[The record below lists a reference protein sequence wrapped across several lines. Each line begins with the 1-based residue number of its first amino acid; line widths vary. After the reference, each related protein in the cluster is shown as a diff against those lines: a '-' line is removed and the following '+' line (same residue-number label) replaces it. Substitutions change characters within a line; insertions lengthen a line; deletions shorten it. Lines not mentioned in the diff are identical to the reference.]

1 MTILDSSLSP
11 TSIQILYLGNSEHKR
26 KSILSVLRKSLFTC
40 HFLEVNDTKELH
52 NFINFKHL
60 QVVVISIP
68 TPKFD
73 VLKVVRNLRSE
84 YPSLP
89 VLVISDMKNIE
100 VAVEAV
106 RAGANDFFSINN
118 LEKLLPTITKEL
130 KGSDEFLGEKN
141 ELSAYELYAQL
152 IQQNKCEIY
161 VLEPGTLN
169 VLYTNPTAIA
179 KLGLNEKEA
188 ESLKLTDVCPPSQK
202 IKIET
207 IIQELTNREVQLKRA
222 QLLHRNKKGEQYPV
236 EIVLQKIEVG
246 GMSLILYMASA
257 PYDRSGHVGLHQDLL
272 KNTEKLA
279 LSNEYKSQFLARIG
293 HELRTPLNS
302 INLLSRLL
310 LTNKA
315 DNLSNDQIKNLQAI
329 SKSGEALLELINEIL
344 DFSQVEAGEIK
355 IQLEKT
361 NLEKIFGSLETLFA
375 PVFSNKGLHFVTEFG
390 KNVTRSILTDPIRL
404 EQILKNLLSNAGK
417 FTESG
422 IIKLTAY
429 RPDSGEIESFPDLKS
444 ETVAIAVSDTGIGI
458 PKEKHE
464 MVFEAFRQTDTFTQ
478 RTYGGT
484 GLGLSISRELTGLL
498 GGKLT
503 LESEVGSGSTFTLYL
518 PVDCR
523 AVLDKEDYRL
533 SKTENKDSTSIDV
546 DLNRTIS
553 LFDDEDSQTE
563 SKKILLVDDSKIHAS
578 ALKELFESDNL
589 TCILAGTAKETY
601 QVLNAVTVDC
611 IILDLVLPDATGFEV
626 LKELK
631 HDETC
636 REIPVVVYSA
646 KSLTDWERQQLKKN
660 ADAVI
665 LKTSKNFNHLHQAV
679 QDLLQE

>member
-26 KSILSVLRKSLFTC
+26 KSILSVLRKSRLSC
-40 HFLEVNDTKELH
+40 HFLEVNDTNELH
-52 NFINFKHL
+52 NFINAENL
-60 QVVVISIP
+60 QVIVISIP
-68 TPKFD
+68 TEKFD
-73 VLKVVRNLRSE
+73 LLSLVRSLRSE
-84 YPSLP
+84 HPSLP
-89 VLVISDMKNIE
+89 VLVISDLKNIE

-106 RAGANDFFSINN
+106 RAGASDFFSINN
-118 LEKLLPTITKEL
+118 LEKLLPTIIKEL
-130 KGSDEFLGEKN
+130 KGGDDYLGEKN
-141 ELSAYELYAQL
+141 ELSAYELYPEL
-152 IQQNKCEIY
+152 ILQNRCEIY
-161 VLEPGTLN
+161 VLEPDTLN
-169 VLYTNPTAIA
+169 VLYINPTAIA
-179 KLGLNEKEA
+179 KLGLSKKEA
-188 ESLKLTDVCPPSQK
+188 QSLILTDIYPTSQKGKTKTIIESLSNP
-202 IKIET
+202 E
-207 IIQELTNREVQLKRA
+207 NRLKKA
-222 QLLHRNKKGEQYPV
+222 QVLHKSRNGAEYPV
-236 EIVLQKIEVG
+236 EIVLQMIEIDG
-246 GMSLILYMASA
+246 RNLISYMASH
-257 PYDRSGHVGLHQDLL
+257 PSDGSDDIGLHQDLL
-272 KNTEKLA
+272 KTTEKLA
-279 LSNEYKSQFLARIG
+279 VSNEYKSQFLARIG

-315 DNLSNDQIKNLQAI
+315 DNLTKDQINNLKAI

-355 IQLEKT
+355 IQLETT
-361 NLEKIFGSLETLFA
+361 NLEKIFGSLKTLFS
-375 PVFSNKGLHFVTEFG
+375 PIFSNKGLNFVTEFG
-390 KNVTRSILTDPIRL
+390 KNVTRTIFTDSIRL

-422 IIKLTAY
+422 TIKLTAY
-429 RPDSGEIESFPDLKS
+429 RPETGEIESFPDLNT

-503 LESEVGSGSTFTLYL
+503 LESEVGTGSTFTLYI

-523 AVLDKEDYRL
+523 AVLSKHDYKL
-533 SKTENKDSTSIDV
+533 AETGNKNSTSIDF
-546 DLNRTIS
+546 DLDSS
-553 LFDDEDSQTE
+553 LSLLDDEDGQTE

-578 ALKELFESDNL
+578 ALKELFESDKL
-589 TCILAGTAKETY
+589 ACIVAGTAKETY
-601 QVLNAVTVDC
+601 QALKAASIDC

-631 HDETC
+631 RDEKFK
-636 REIPVVVYSA
+636 EIPVIVYSA
-646 KSLTDWERQQLKKN
+646 KSLTDWEQQQLEKN

-665 LKTSKNFNHLHQAV
+665 LKTSKNFNRLHRAV
-679 QDLLQE
+679 QGILKQ